1 MIARSLLGAVTIG
14 VLAFSATANAS
25 VSRTIEH
32 GESLWSIATAN
43 GISVA
48 DLAAANG
55 LAPDTHIIIQ
65 GTEVVIP
72 AVGEAPAADASAP
85 PALGSYVVRSGDT
98 LTNIAERSGVAMGAV
113 AAMNGVDPADPL
125 LIGTVLKLPTGATL
139 ETAAPAPEN
148 QIVPDAA
155 PYPTSE
161 RVSAQ
166 TIGQVAAEYGVPGS
180 LAAAIAWQE
189 SGFNNSVVSSANA
202 RGVMQILP
210 GTWSWIDG
218 NLAAGPLDA
227 NSAVDNVRA
236 GVLFLRQLLRDT
248 GWDVRQTI
256 ASYYQGFGSVRTIG
270 VLPQTEQYV
279 DDVMALQPRF
289 GG

>member
-1 MIARSLLGAVTIG
+1 LIARPLLGAITIG

-32 GESLWSIATAN
+32 GESLWSIAAAN

-55 LAPDTHIIIQ
+55 LAPDAHIIQ

-72 AVGEAPAADASAP
+72 AAGETAAAGASAP

-125 LIGTVLKLPTGATL
+125 LIGTVLKLPTGASL
-139 ETAAPAPEN
+139 ETTAPAPEN

-166 TIGQVAAEYGVPGS
+166 TIAQVAAEYGVPGS

-189 SGFNNSVVSSANA
+189 SGFNNSVVSTANA

-248 GWDVRQTI
+248 GWNVRETI
-256 ASYYQGFGSVRTIG
+256 ASYYQGFGSVRSTG

-279 DDVMALQPRF
+279 NDVMALQPRF

>member
-14 VLAFSATANAS
+14 VLVFSATANAS
-25 VSRTIEH
+25 VTRTIEH

-55 LAPDTHIIIQ
+55 LAPDAHIIIQ
-65 GTEVVIP
+65 GTDVVIP
-72 AVGEAPAADASAP
+72 AVGEAPAADSSAP

-113 AAMNGVDPADPL
+113 AAMNGVNPADPL
-125 LIGTVLKLPTGATL
+125 LIGTVLKLPTGAGL

-148 QIVPDAA
+148 PIVPDAA

-248 GWDVRQTI
+248 GWNVRETI
-256 ASYYQGFGSVRTIG
+256 ASYYQGFGSVRSMG
-270 VLPQTEQYV
+270 VLPQTELYV